1 MGYTG
6 SIKLNICCAL
16 LISIL
21 LSSAAKAETDPNL
34 IQALK
39 QSTHNSQDNT
49 TDLDSLVWLS
59 SMSEKLVRRIPNAF
73 YRIRLLDTVYKESQ
87 RMGLDPQ
94 LVLAVIDIESNFNRY
109 AESHVG
115 AQGLMQIMPFWKDV
129 YGRPNDDLYNPQI
142 NIRYGCEILRHY
154 MDKYQDPVRALAAY
168 NGSLGR
174 DKYPNKVYG
183 RLAKTWQFTEDRYSR
198 NTDNEVAL
206 NN

>member
-1 MGYTG
+1 MGYMG
-6 SIKLNICCAL
+6 SLRLLFCCAL
-16 LISIL
+16 FICASLCGR
-21 LSSAAKAETDPNL
+21 AHAQNDPNL

-39 QSTHNSQDNT
+39 QSTHDPLEKT

-73 YRIRLLDTVYKESQ
+73 YRIRLLDTVYHESQ

-94 LVLAVIDIESNFNRY
+94 LVLAVIDIESNFNRH
-109 AESHVG
+109 AKSHVG

-129 YGRPNDDLYNPQI
+129 YGRPNDDLYNPKI

-168 NGSLGR
+168 NGSLGKE
-174 DKYPNKVYG
+174 KYPNKVYG
-183 RLAKTWQFTEDRYSR
+183 RLAKTWQFTQDSYS
-198 NTDNEVAL
+198 NSADNEVAF